1 LRHLGT
7 LEQAVYQ
14 DNQRLLILFR
24 QWPQKL
30 TPAVLMCTMT
40 TQTTPQRRTT
50 MSTIHFRIDEETK
63 RLATQAAE
71 RQKVSLTELMR
82 QRAEE
87 LAEEEREY
95 QSNAHEYWLEQQIEE
110 AFASYEAGEDEFI
123 SNEEMHARMDK
134 LKQRAMQGKL

>member
-1 LRHLGT
+1 
-7 LEQAVYQ
+7 
-14 DNQRLLILFR
+14 
-24 QWPQKL
+24 
-30 TPAVLMCTMT
+30 
-40 TQTTPQRRTT
+40 

-87 LAEEEREY
+87 LAEDEREH

-110 AFASYEAGEDEFI
+110 AFERYESGQGEYV
-123 SNEEMHARMDK
+123 SNEEMRARMDK
-134 LKQRAMQGKL
+134 LKLLAMQGKL